1 MPKKKDVFQGEVDS
15 FSKEELA
22 EIINNTL
29 GLIDHYVECY
39 PEESSRIKEIG
50 KNILEMIIDKNTKH
64 IEEKLAELE
73 CVDNLIETTE
83 EELSAEEKAARNKL
97 N

>member
-1 MPKKKDVFQGEVDS
+1 MAKKQDIFQGQVDS

-29 GLIDHYVECY
+29 GLIDHYAECY
-39 PEESSRIKEIG
+39 PEESSHIKDVG
-50 KNILEMIIDKNTKH
+50 KKILEMILDKDAKH
-64 IEEKLAELE
+64 IKEKLAELE
-73 CVDNLIETTE
+73 CVDNLIDMVE

>member
-1 MPKKKDVFQGEVDS
+1 MKKQDIFQGEVDS

-29 GLIDHYVECY
+29 GLIDHYAECY
-39 PEESSRIKEIG
+39 PEESGNIKEVG
-50 KNILEMIIDKNTKH
+50 KKMLEMILDKNAKH

-73 CVDNLIETTE
+73 CVDNLIETAE